1 MTGRRIVIHG
11 GFHKTGTT
19 SAQKFILDNGPL
31 IWPHAATVLPGRSR
45 GPVARHAVR
54 YSLTSAGPDM
64 NRFRRSL
71 ADLLGGLNLGKRA
84 LLISDENFC
93 GRMPGRDGQQG
104 YDSAPDLMAAVV
116 RVIRRFIDKD
126 PELHF
131 VFMTRAPDGWLRS
144 TWLHN
149 LVHTRLTLDYADYA
163 RAHGQTAHLDR
174 TAEEIRA
181 AVAPYPVHVVPLEA
195 LSENPEGPAAPLLQ
209 LLGLPSDKRNRLT
222 GATRANQGPDP
233 ALAPRL
239 LDLNRSAL
247 SDADLE
253 AQKSALRDSPLPEV

>member
-19 SAQKFILDNGPL
+19 SAQRFIHDNGAL

-93 GRMPGRDGQQG
+93 GRMPGREGQLG
-104 YDSAPDLMAAVV
+104 YDSAPDLMAAMV

-126 PELHF
+126 PDLHF
-131 VFMTRAPDGWLRS
+131 VFTIRDPDDWLHS
-144 TWLHN
+144 TWRHN
-149 LVHTRLTLDYADYA
+149 LMQTRLTLDYEDYA
-163 RAHGQTAHLDR
+163 VVHGHAADLDR
-174 TAEEIRA
+174 TAGVIRA

-195 LSENPEGPAAPLLQ
+195 LAENPEGPAAPLLQ
-209 LLGLPSDKRNRLT
+209 LLGLPNDVRLKMT
-222 GATRANQGPDP
+222 SAPRANPGPDP

-239 LDLNRSAL
+239 LDLNRSGL
-247 SDADLE
+247 PEEELGV
-253 AQKSALRDSPLPEV
+253 QKAALRDSPSPET